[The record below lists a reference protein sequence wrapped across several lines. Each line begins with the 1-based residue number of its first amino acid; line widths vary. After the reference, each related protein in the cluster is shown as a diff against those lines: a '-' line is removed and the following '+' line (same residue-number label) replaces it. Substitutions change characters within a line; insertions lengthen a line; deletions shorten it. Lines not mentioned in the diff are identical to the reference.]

1 MTEPKCGCGGSTKL
15 VFPCSGGS
23 DVGEL
28 TDRAARQLSKTGEAK
43 MSCLAGVGGGISGF
57 IASAQGADVT
67 LVLDGC
73 PQDCGKKTMEKNGLT
88 GFKHLRLNDCGYQ
101 KGKSPAT
108 EQNITAVCMKA
119 GEHLVVPAK

>member
-28 TDRAARQLSKTGEAK
+28 TDSAARQLSKTGAAK

-73 PQDCGKKTMEKNGLT
+73 PQDCGKKTMEKNGVT
-88 GFKHLRLNDCGYQ
+88 GFKHLRLTDLGMQ
-101 KGKSPAT
+101 KGKSPAND
-108 EQNITAVCMKA
+108 QNMETICGKA
-119 GEHLVVPAK
+119 KELFG

>member
-1 MTEPKCGCGGSTKL
+1 MMEPKCDCGGSTKL

-43 MSCLAGVGGGISGF
+43 ISCLAGVGGGISGF

-67 LVLDGC
+67 LVMDGC
-73 PQDCGKKTMEKNGLT
+73 PQDCGKKTMKKNGVT
-88 GFKHLRLNDCGYQ
+88 GFKHLRLTDLGLQ
-101 KGKSPAT
+101 KGKAPVN
-108 EQNITAVCMKA
+108 EQNMETVCGKA
-119 GEHLVVPAK
+119 KELLG

>member
-28 TDRAARQLSKTGEAK
+28 TDRAARQLSKTGAAK

-73 PQDCGKKTMEKNGLT
+73 PQDCGKKTMEKNGVT
-88 GFKHLRLNDCGYQ
+88 GFKHLRLTDLGMQ
-101 KGKSPAT
+101 KGKSPAND
-108 EQNITAVCMKA
+108 QNMETICGKA
-119 GEHLVVPAK
+119 KELFG

>member
-1 MTEPKCGCGGSTKL
+1 MTEPKCGCGGATRL

-23 DVGEL
+23 DIGEL

-57 IASAQGADVT
+57 VASAQGADVT

-73 PQDCGKKTMEKNGLT
+73 PQDCGRKSMERSGVT
-88 GFKHLRLNDCGYQ
+88 GFKHLRLTDLGLQ
-101 KGKSPAT
+101 KGKAPVNERNMET
-108 EQNITAVCMKA
+108 VCGKA
-119 GEHLVVPAK
+119 KELLD

>member
-1 MTEPKCGCGGSTKL
+1 MMEPKCDCGGSTKL

-28 TDRAARQLSKTGEAK
+28 TDRAARQLSKTGAAK

-73 PQDCGKKTMEKNGLT
+73 PQDCGKKTMEKNGVT
-88 GFKHLRLNDCGYQ
+88 GFKHFRLTDLGMQ
-101 KGKSPAT
+101 KGKSPAND
-108 EQNITAVCMKA
+108 QNMETICGKA
-119 GEHLVVPAK
+119 KELLG

>member
-28 TDRAARQLSKTGEAK
+28 TDRAARQLSKTGAAK

-73 PQDCGKKTMEKNGLT
+73 PQDCGKKTMEKNGVT
-88 GFKHLRLNDCGYQ
+88 GFKHLRLTDLGMQ
-101 KGKSPAT
+101 KGKSPAND
-108 EQNITAVCMKA
+108 QNMETICGKA
-119 GEHLVVPAK
+119 KELLG

>member
-73 PQDCGKKTMEKNGLT
+73 PQDCGKKTMEKNGVT
-88 GFKHLRLNDCGYQ
+88 GFKHLRLTDLGFQ
-101 KGKSPAT
+101 KGKAPVN
-108 EQNITAVCMKA
+108 EQNMETVCGKA
-119 GEHLVVPAK
+119 KELLG